1 MKTNAAVL
9 EAFNTP
15 WRVVELDLDAP
26 GEGEVLLEFI
36 ASGLCHSDESIRK
49 GLFGSARLPMIGGH
63 EGSGIVRAVGK
74 NVRGIKEGDHVVCSF
89 RPSCGHCDYCN
100 AGKSYLCNES
110 ANSLIGCLPGGHF
123 RFHKDGVDYGANS
136 MLGTFSQFAVVS
148 EISCL
153 VVDKDI
159 PLETLAI
166 LGCAVPTGWGAA
178 VNAAQVKP
186 GDIVVVIGAGGVGLN
201 ACQGA
206 AHAGAAQIIVVDPVA
221 SKLEAA
227 PIFGAT
233 GGFTSTDE
241 AKDYVKSLRQG
252 GADHVILS
260 AGVGGLA
267 EAGIA
272 MLRKG
277 GVLTVA
283 ALGDPA
289 KYRLDLALSPL
300 VMGNISIRG
309 SALGTSH
316 IRTDLYK
323 LLDLYRAGR
332 LKLDEL
338 VSQTYTLNEINTGF
352 DDLLSGR
359 NLRGVILHGTH

>member
-1 MKTNAAVL
+1 MKTHAAIL
-9 EAFNTP
+9 EEIGTP
-15 WRVVELDLDAP
+15 WSVVELDLDAP

-49 GLFGSARLPMIGGH
+49 GSFGNARLPMVGGH

-89 RPSCGHCDYCN
+89 RPSCGQCDYCT
-100 AGKSYLCNES
+100 AGESYLCNES
-110 ANSLIGCLPGGHF
+110 VNSLVGCLPGGHF
-123 RFHKDGVDYGANS
+123 RFHKDGLDLGGNC
-136 MLGTFSQFAVVS
+136 MLGTFSQYAVVS

-159 PLETLAI
+159 PLETLAV

-178 VNAAQVKP
+178 VNAAQVAP
-186 GDIVVVIGAGGVGLN
+186 GDVVVVIGAGGVGLN

-206 AHAGAAQIIVVDPVA
+206 LHAGAAQIIVVDPVA
-221 SKLEAA
+221 SKLDVA
-227 PIFGAT
+227 PVFGAT
-233 GGFTSTDE
+233 AGFTSTEE
-241 AKDYVKSLRQG
+241 ARDYVKSLRQG

-267 EAGIA
+267 EAGIS

-277 GVLTVA
+277 GALTIA

-289 KYRLDLALSPL
+289 KYRLDLAISPL
-300 VMGNISIRG
+300 VMQNISIRG
-309 SALGTSH
+309 SAFGTSH

-338 VSQTYTLNEINTGF
+338 VSKTYTLDEINTGF
-352 DDLLSGR
+352 EDLLSGQ
-359 NLRGVILHGTH
+359 NLRGVILHGKA